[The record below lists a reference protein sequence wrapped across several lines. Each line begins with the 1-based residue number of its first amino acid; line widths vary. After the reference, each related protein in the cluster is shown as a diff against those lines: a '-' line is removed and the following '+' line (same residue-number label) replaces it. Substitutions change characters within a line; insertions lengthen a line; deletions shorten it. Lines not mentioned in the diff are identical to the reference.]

1 MYYRRTIQVCYFV
14 WYDGFQALINSLYWL
29 YNDVFLRNNIDNKNK
44 NKKGKRKNGFAPNSL
59 TKILSSFARASQFP
73 LIVTTTKTAHVC
85 ASVFVFSLF
94 SWNDAGLSWR
104 PNFKRWN
111 VGKLTM
117 MRAATL
123 SRRDRRRKCDRPTWR
138 KSRQREKPLVWGEKA
153 NSPLLLTRVAFY
165 SANCV
170 AICLRWENK
179 QPSSFNSCCFL
190 LH

>member
-1 MYYRRTIQVCYFV
+1 MQGEYYRRAIEGNHFT
-14 WYDGFQALINSLYWL
+14 
-29 YNDVFLRNNIDNKNK
+29 
-44 NKKGKRKNGFAPNSL
+44 
-59 TKILSSFARASQFP
+59 

-94 SWNDAGLSWR
+94 PWNNAGLSWK

-123 SRRDRRRKCDRPTWR
+123 SRRDRRRRCDRPTWR

-153 NSPLLLTRVAFY
+153 NSPLLLTCIAFF
-165 SANCV
+165 SANSVAICLRWVFKKTVLLIRIAFFSANSV

-179 QPSSFNSCCFL
+179 QTILFF
-190 LH
+190 